1 MLYEDDKVL
10 EREWWRRYR
19 IQRYNADIFASRCS
33 YADKF
38 YIQRHLH
45 TYFAF
50 KPFCTK
56 TTQTLLPT
64 NPFYIHR
71 RLCTQTHLQYTE
83 ICFSTRAAF
92 AYRCFYTQ
100 RLLHTETFIHKSN
113 TRTVRHR
120 RLYTQTL
127 LRTDVFSHRGF
138 CTQKLLPTKAIK
150 HRS

>member
-1 MLYEDDKVL
+1 MKMTGCWKENHGEDIGYK
-10 EREWWRRYR
+10 
-19 IQRYNADIFASRCS
+19 DIMHISLHPDSLFIRH
-33 YADKF
+33 F
-38 YIQRHLH
+38 YIQMHLH

-83 ICFSTRAAF
+83 ICFSTHTAF
-92 AYRCFYTQ
+92 TYRCFYTQ
-100 RLLHTETFIHKSN
+100 SLLHTETFIHKSN
-113 TRTVRHR
+113 TRTVIHR

-127 LRTDVFSHRGF
+127 LRTDVFSNRGS
-138 CTQKLLPTKAIK
+138 CIQKLLPTKAIK